1 MSRRFFASLVALV
14 LLLAVGTALAQ
25 DTSRRGRKYK
35 TPPPTANVEVT
46 VLRDSSGKP
55 VTNASVIF
63 HPLVNG
69 KEKGTMEL
77 KSDDDGKAK
86 LDLLEIGTTVRLQV
100 IAPGFQ
106 TYGDEYKIDKENF
119 PIEIR
124 LKRPQEQYSIYKQH
138 DGDKPADKP
147 ADEKPAPQPKP

>member
-1 MSRRFFASLVALV
+1 MSRRFLASLVALV

-25 DTSRRGRKYK
+25 DNSRRGRKYK
-35 TPPPTANVEVT
+35 SLPQTADVEVT

-63 HPLVNG
+63 HPVVNG
-69 KEKGTMEL
+69 KPKGTMEL

-86 LDLLEIGTTVRLQV
+86 LDLLEIGTTVRLQI

-106 TYGDEYKIDKENF
+106 TYGDEYKIDKQKYA
-119 PIEIR
+119 IEVR

-138 DGDKPADKP
+138 EGDKPAED
-147 ADEKPAPQPKP
+147 KPAPQPKL

>member
-1 MSRRFFASLVALV
+1 
-14 LLLAVGTALAQ
+14 
-25 DTSRRGRKYK
+25 
-35 TPPPTANVEVT
+35 
-46 VLRDSSGKP
+46 
-55 VTNASVIF
+55 
-63 HPLVNG
+63 
-69 KEKGTMEL
+69 MEL